1 MVTSRHQVRLARY
14 GRAGLVDLDF
24 LDLTMHHCRN
34 MFAALMLV
42 LAPFASA
49 FAQGSPPSGPNANS
63 TQNPPAA
70 GSGDTGDA
78 ASELKPQTPDTD
90 LFALMTGTCSTLKIA
105 GRDFA
110 CHTVAYA
117 HSVQGRAYF
126 TIALDDPADPSHIIS
141 FSGDNGQRTKDNLY
155 DLPVDR
161 MLLNSK
167 NQPKADGL
175 PVPAVVKSSGRCVQL
190 GSFVSGHINS
200 VVCSATDKSGKKY
213 DLRFESDGSP
223 ITVRRVIP
231 TAPTIR

>member
-42 LAPFASA
+42 LAPFGSA